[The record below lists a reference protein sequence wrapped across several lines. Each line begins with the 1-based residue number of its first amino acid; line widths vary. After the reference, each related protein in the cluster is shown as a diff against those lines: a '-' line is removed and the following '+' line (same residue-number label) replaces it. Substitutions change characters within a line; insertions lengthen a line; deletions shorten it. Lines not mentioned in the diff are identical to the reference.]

1 MIKFCLLWLNLFA
14 DLLAFDRMLPRK
26 APSWSNQRRQLFSSK
41 PKPLFATSKSP
52 QPIGLAIGTD
62 RTYVQYAGCRRG
74 HPFNSSSR
82 ALASLRSAVCR
93 PFSTIR
99 AASAAAG

>member
-1 MIKFCLLWLNLFA
+1 MMKSCLLWLNLFA

-52 QPIGLAIGTD
+52 RSSVSISA
-62 RTYVQYAGCRRG
+62 RTE
-74 HPFNSSSR
+74 SSR
-82 ALASLRSAVCR
+82 K
-93 PFSTIR
+93 T
-99 AASAAAG
+99 